1 MSALPSLATPHPNLI
16 PHIVAAVQTIFKYLP
31 NQTLTYRDFQN
42 LFPLNCALELF
53 NAACHAYHV
62 QHPEEVILE
71 VDEADPTAYRL
82 RPRFEDFFD
91 HLFKGINTFI
101 QNALCCC
108 FNNNKSST
116 STSTST
122 SKSSKPK
129 KNNNSP
135 ENSTE
140 TKTNKES
147 SKESR
152 FELPEG
158 WESVRETLEA
168 LGITLYPRWLQR
180 LLLSLPLDQVKR
192 NLTALQQ
199 FHRKQKRLQNPL
211 GALRCALLDNWQ
223 PQPPKHAPEGFLEWF
238 ERKRKEGKVLA
249 STNTPQGIVVY
260 GRDGEPLGMWPAVVD
275 LV

>member
-1 MSALPSLATPHPNLI
+1 MSSLPSLATPHPNLI
-16 PHIVAAVQTIFKYLP
+16 PHIVAAVQTIFKHLP

-53 NAACHAYHV
+53 NAACHAYHA
-62 QHPEEVILE
+62 QHPEVTLE

-91 HLFKGINTFI
+91 HLFKGINTFV

-108 FNNNKSST
+108 FNNKSSN
-116 STSTST
+116 

-129 KNNNSP
+129 KNNNSDAD
-135 ENSTE
+135 N
-140 TKTNKES
+140 
-147 SKESR
+147 SKEGSEQAFR
-152 FELPEG
+152 LPEG
-158 WESVRETLEA
+158 WESVREMLEA

-180 LLLSLPLDQVKR
+180 LLLSRPLDQVKR

-211 GALRCALLDNWQ
+211 GALRSALLDNWQ

-260 GRDGEPLGMWPAVVD
+260 GKDGEPLGVWPGVAD